1 MILNVRSL
9 KASMIILCGVLSS
22 AAAEEVISTEPPLD
36 APVGIPL
43 TEVGSLCEDTT
54 ALTVPTDGNPK
65 IATGTHS
72 KMFSFSDCSF
82 YQQTPVPASVYQI
95 EGTGAM
101 LDVFLLSGPFGSASE
116 MAVFEGCPGETGA
129 AAGATDGSGNNG
141 NGNSGNNGNGSGNNN
156 NNNNNGNGNSKSV
169 VIDPAMSS
177 NCVAGQYY
185 QGARWHAKAG
195 QLYTIVVYSFMSLSA
210 SDFILQLETV
220 ETNPICGGDSAVLP
234 IDLGTVNSTTGSLQ
248 KLGGPENSVFV
259 TDLPQCDYQ
268 SQSASVLYKVTVG
281 EPDVSV
287 SVIVEGGDS
296 YVTVYQGSCASNY
309 TCTAPMNNGYGYP
322 PMYAEDS
329 VNAAGEVV
337 YGDAGLVT
345 DPTQVPTEV
354 PGGDYL
360 SMPRSSNNVLTFHN
374 EEAGSTY
381 LISVYSCCSADVSDF
396 RLTVNTTGYGDFC
409 EDSAEADLSS
419 GEFSTAIDL
428 SKGKVYKD
436 LFACHSEVYYEETY
450 TVSAP
455 DQQTSSI
462 SSSSVAVTGPINSPA
477 MIYKITGDGNT
488 YVAYAVHANPN
499 VYIGQVRLALFN
511 VGSCDETPQCLQ
523 GDNYNSYLAI
533 DTVAGETY
541 YLAVYN
547 DYPEN
552 RESFNL
558 KLSPVSSKTPC
569 ADATDL
575 GTVGSAGRTVN
586 GTMVAAAFYRELNFC
601 NFYSAFSRARVFS
614 FVSEV
619 DGPMMATVKADQSN
633 FYPQVTVLTDC
644 DTIDCLTGA
653 SSYEIEPMV
662 PASVWNAKSG
672 VTYHVLIGNS
682 YDWYSTGNFQVDV
695 KPLDTAQICE
705 NESAVDLGTI
715 PDEGAMFEGSTVSAP
730 LYSLPTSCN
739 QEYGYSSVVTRAA
752 TFTLTGDGS
761 AYMFSVSEAYNFSP
775 QATVVMGGCDNL
787 ECLPT
792 NAYTGSFLVG
802 TELGETYTILIGDC
816 CSAGGSGGTFN
827 LHAKKVVAGNVTA
840 DATEMIESVGNE
852 TKLVVGSTSAGLFY
866 PGSPICNAPVD
877 SPATVYKL
885 DTGAGFFT
893 ARVSGFGFE
902 AQLSLFQ
909 ADGSG
914 GIECYGRHDYRQVT
928 WEGKEGQNLYLV
940 VHGCCDMNAVGDFA
954 VRFSKSSNS
963 GDPCNDVKA
972 LGNVTED
979 GLMHVGSLNGWSYLS
994 SGNGTDGN
1002 ETICEYEGH
1011 YVVSGARSKVFSVV
1025 GNGKSLV
1032 ASTFISQ
1039 STMNQ
1044 LVDVSVTV
1052 VKGACGSVECIEG
1065 ARSESYSP
1073 RSLTWPSVAG
1083 ETYDIVVSTCCS
1095 ESDDEFVLMVYED
1108 GTKMFGYGYPV
1119 YPLEGDASS
1128 TSVPTPSP
1136 GRRVRALQANS
1147 GVGAIR
1153 GISLLAGFAMILAF
1167 YF

>member
-1 MILNVRSL
+1 MIFDVRSL
-9 KASMIILCGVLSS
+9 KASMIILCGVLPWT
-22 AAAEEVISTEPPLD
+22 AAEDFSPTGPPLT
-36 APVGIPL
+36 ASVGIPL
-43 TEVGSLCEDTT
+43 TEVGSLCGDTT
-54 ALTVPTDGNPK
+54 GLTVPTDGNPTI
-65 IATGTHS
+65 IAGTHS
-72 KMFSFSDCSF
+72 KIFSFLDCSF
-82 YQQTPVPASVYQI
+82 YQQSPVPATVYQI

-116 MAVFEGCPGETGA
+116 VAVFEGCPGETGA
-129 AAGATDGSGNNG
+129 AASDTSNSGNNG
-141 NGNSGNNGNGSGNNN
+141 NGNNGNNGNGNGNNN
-156 NNNNNGNGNSKSV
+156 NNNNNNNGNSKSV
-169 VIDPAMSS
+169 VIDPAIAS

-185 QGARWHAKAG
+185 QGARWHSKAG

-220 ETNPICGGDSAVLP
+220 ETNPICSSDSAVVP
-234 IDLGTVNSTTGSLQ
+234 IDLGMVNSTTGSLQ

-268 SQSASVLYKVTVG
+268 SQSASVLYKITVD

-296 YVTVYQGSCASNY
+296 YVTVYQGSCESNY
-309 TCTAPMNNGYGYP
+309 TCTAPMNGGYGYP

-329 VNAAGEVV
+329 TNTADDDDMVPN
-337 YGDAGLVT
+337 
-345 DPTQVPTEV
+345 PTQVPTEV
-354 PGGDYL
+354 PKEDYL
-360 SMPRSSNNVLTFHN
+360 SIPRSSNNVLTFHN

-381 LISVYSCCSADVSDF
+381 LISVYSCCSSDVSDF
-396 RLTVNTTGYGDFC
+396 RLTVNTTRYGDIC
-409 EDSAEADLSS
+409 EDFTEADLSS
-419 GEFSTAIDL
+419 GNFSTPVDL
-428 SKGKVYKD
+428 SKGKVYKE

-450 TVSAP
+450 TVSSP

-462 SSSSVAVTGPINSPA
+462 SSSYNIAVTGPINSPA
-477 MIYKITGDGNT
+477 VIYKITGDGNT
-488 YVAYAVHANPN
+488 YVAYAVHSNPN

-511 VGSCDETPQCLQ
+511 VSSCDETPQCVQ
-523 GDNYNSYLAI
+523 GDNYNSYLAL

-552 RESFNL
+552 RESFDL
-558 KLSPVSSKTPC
+558 KLTPISSKTPC
-569 ADATDL
+569 ENAVDL

-586 GTMVAAAFYRELNFC
+586 ASMEFAEFYKDLNFC
-601 NFYSAFSRARVFS
+601 NFYSTFSRARVFS

-619 DGPMMATVKADQSN
+619 DGPMMVTVKPDQSN
-633 FYPQVTVLTDC
+633 FYPQVTVLTNC
-644 DTIDCLTGA
+644 DNSDCLTGA
-653 SSYEIEPMV
+653 SSYEIEPMI
-662 PASVWNAKSG
+662 PASVWNAETG

-682 YDWYSTGNFQVDV
+682 YDWYSTGDFQVDV
-695 KPLDTAQICE
+695 KPLETTQICE
-705 NESAVDLGTI
+705 NKSAVDLGTI

-730 LYSLPTSCN
+730 LFSLPTSCN

-775 QATVVMGGCDNL
+775 QATVVKGGCDNL

-792 NAYTGSFLVG
+792 SAYTGSFLVG
-802 TELGETYTILIGDC
+802 TEPGETYTILIGDC
-816 CSAGGSGGTFN
+816 CSAGGNGGTFN

-840 DATEMIESVGNE
+840 DATETIESVGNE
-852 TKLVVGSTSAGLFY
+852 TKLVVGSNSAGLFY
-866 PGSPICNAPVD
+866 PGSPVCNAPID
-877 SPATVYKL
+877 SPAAVYKL

-909 ADGSG
+909 ADDSG
-914 GIECYGRHDYRQVT
+914 GIECHGRHDYRQVT
-928 WEGKEGQNLYLV
+928 WEGREGQSLYLV

-963 GDPCNDVKA
+963 GNPCNDVKA
-972 LGNVTED
+972 LGNVTKD
-979 GLMHVGSLNGWSYLS
+979 GLMHVGSLNGWSYLT
-994 SGNGTDGN
+994 SGNGTDDN

-1108 GTKMFGYGYPV
+1108 STKMFGYGYPV
-1119 YPLEGDASS
+1119 YPLEGDAAS
-1128 TSVPTPSP
+1128 TSVPAPSP
-1136 GRRVRALQANS
+1136 GRRIRALQANS
-1147 GVGAIR
+1147 GVCAVR
-1153 GISLLAGFAMILAF
+1153 GMSLLAGFAMILAF